1 MLTMANEDTVTVT
14 ATGPDGT
21 EQEFEITTGT
31 VEDLGPDDQ
40 AFAGEAVEA
49 MFDGDSSDQEVSYM
63 DYDGD
68 GKMDTAAADTDG
80 DGQVDTTVAD
90 TDGDGKIDAAG
101 KDLDGDGNLDVAV
114 FDTDGDGQVDGMMA
128 DTDGD
133 GEMDVADID
142 GDGVVDYTLEADKG
156 LPTEEEIST
165 NSIEF
170 SVGED
175 GFPVSD
181 DSVADGDNT
190 YEATGL
196 TGAMYETAPSDTGF
210 VSSGDDPVY
219 VATTDDAS
227 STRSEMDTEQQAHSQ
242 AAQDAQA
249 AADEFVQQGD
259 YSAAAEAR
267 ETAENEAS
275 AAGDSS
281 MLDGSD
287 SIDLS
292 SAADSKETA
301 AYYQEQQQEHIDS
314 GDYEAAKQDAENAA
328 WATGNADYS
337 AGVGDHTGQADQD
350 AYNLGQ
356 AVGQEHDSEYYAEQA
371 ESWAAYGN
379 DDAAAHNAELAGV
392 ADENAGHYAAAADSD
407 SVFYQHDASSDIAS
421 GGSYDAGYDMS
432 SVDTGVVDT
441 SYDAG
446 TTSYDSGGDDTV

>member
-1 MLTMANEDTVTVT
+1 MANDEIVTVT
-14 ATGPDGT
+14 ETGPDGT
-21 EQEFEITTGT
+21 AQEFEITTGK
-31 VEDLGPDDQ
+31 VEDLELDDQ
-40 AFAGEAVEA
+40 GFAGEAVAAIFDDEA
-49 MFDGDSSDQEVSYM
+49 ADQEASFM

-68 GKMDTAAADTDG
+68 GKMETAGADTDG
-80 DGQVDTTVAD
+80 DGQIDTTVAD

-142 GDGVVDYTLEADKG
+142 GDGVVDYTLEADKA

-175 GFPVSD
+175 GFPVTDDTGSD
-181 DSVADGDNT
+181 SEEASYEVDGSA
-190 YEATGL
+190 EGF
-196 TGAMYETAPSDTGF
+196 ETAPADTGF
-210 VSSGDDPVY
+210 VSSAETPAYAAESDD
-219 VATTDDAS
+219 TS
-227 STRSEMDTEQQAHSQ
+227 STPTDVYTEQQAHSQ

-249 AADEFVQQGD
+249 AADEFVEQGD
-259 YSAAAEAR
+259 YRAAADAR

-287 SIDLS
+287 SIDLT
-292 SAADSKETA
+292 SAAGSQETA
-301 AYYQEQQQEHIDS
+301 AYYEQQQQENIDR
-314 GDYEAAKQDAENAA
+314 GDFEAAKSDAENAA
-328 WATGNADYS
+328 WATGNADLS
-337 AGVGDHTGQADQD
+337 GGGADHTGQSDQD

-392 ADENAGHYAAAADSD
+392 AEDNAGHYAAAADSD
-407 SVFYQHDASSDIAS
+407 SLNYQHNATSDVTS

-446 TTSYDSGGDDTV
+446 TTSYDTGGDDTV

>member
-1 MLTMANEDTVTVT
+1 MANEETITVTE
-14 ATGPDGT
+14 AGPDGT
-21 EQEFEITTGT
+21 AQEFEITTGK
-31 VEDLGPDDQ
+31 VEDLNAGDQ

-49 MFDGDSSDQEVSYM
+49 IFDEDSSDQEASYM

-68 GKMDTAAADTDG
+68 GKMDTAGADTDG
-80 DGQVDTTVAD
+80 DGQIDTTVAD

-133 GEMDVADID
+133 GEMDAADID
-142 GDGVVDYTLEADKG
+142 GDGTIDYSLEADKG
-156 LPTEEEIST
+156 LPTDEEIST
-165 NSIEF
+165 NSVEF

-181 DSVADGDNT
+181 DSAADGDTYEFTGSSGET
-190 YEATGL
+190 YEA
-196 TGAMYETAPSDTGF
+196 APMEAGF
-210 VSSGDDPVY
+210 VSSTDDPVY
-219 VATTDDAS
+219 AAVSDDAS
-227 STRSEMDTEQQAHSQ
+227 SKQSEVDTEQQAHTQ

-249 AADEFVQQGD
+249 AADQFAEQGD
-259 YSAAAEAR
+259 YRAAAEAR

-292 SAADSKETA
+292 SAADSQDTA
-301 AYYQEQQQEHIDS
+301 AYYQEQQQENIDR
-314 GDYEAAKQDAENAA
+314 GDYEAAKEDAENAA

-337 AGVGDHTGQADQD
+337 AGGADHTGQSDQD

-356 AVGQEHDSEYYAEQA
+356 TVGQEHDSEYYAEQA
-371 ESWAAYGN
+371 ESWAAYGS

-392 ADENAGHYAAAADSD
+392 ADDNAGQYAAAADSN
-407 SVFYQHDASSDIAS
+407 SVFYQQDASSDVAS

-432 SVDTGVVDT
+432 SVDTGVVDA

-446 TTSYDSGGDDTV
+446 TTSYDTGGDDTV